1 MAQNNNKV
9 SNSFNNDGLRERL
22 SFVTL
27 FIHMASGELEELL
40 QNAPVGICAE
50 YARLWDKYSKL
61 PIGKVF
67 QRPNFEAYE
76 AFNRGLVKKSK
87 TIN

>member
-1 MAQNNNKV
+1 MAQNNNIV
-9 SNSFNNDGLRERL
+9 SNSSNNDGLRERF

-27 FIHMASGELEELL
+27 FIHMASGELRELL

-50 YARLWDKYSKL
+50 YARLWDKYSKM

-67 QRPNFEAYE
+67 KRPNFEAYE
-76 AFNRGLVKKSK
+76 ALNRTLARNNK